1 MKYNLK
7 VKSYDSDHEVA
18 VSFDPPTECPLCH
31 TASDPVFVSGYVIN
45 KDEYNTFL
53 YVTFLCLRCKKAF
66 ISMYHLHGGS
76 TCTFISTYPR
86 TSKHISFQEQI
97 NALSPSFVVICNQAA
112 FAESH
117 NLNEISGIGY
127 RKALEFLIKDYA
139 IHIHPEKSDDIKKD
153 FLSNVIKKYVD
164 DEKIRT
170 IAERATW
177 IGNDETHYIRIFDG
191 YDVGTMKEF
200 ILAVVSMIHTD
211 LVFEKATDI
220 RR

>member
-1 MKYNLK
+1 M
-7 VKSYDSDHEVA
+7 
-18 VSFDPPTECPLCH
+18 
-31 TASDPVFVSGYVIN
+31 
-45 KDEYNTFL
+45 
-53 YVTFLCLRCKKAF
+53 
-66 ISMYHLHGGS
+66 
-76 TCTFISTYPR
+76 FISTYPR

-97 NALSPSFVVICNQAA
+97 NALSPSFVVIYNQAA